1 LSERSMLE
9 ILLENADLDCDAETL
24 AERLL
29 SRFETLP
36 SVLGATRSQ
45 LLETEGMTEE
55 LAIYL
60 SMLGA
65 MHRREHIRGLDILYP
80 EYYEEESFQEF
91 LLAKLDN
98 TVALRVYPVDGDFR
112 ILARCTFPFDI
123 QNGVLP
129 SDSEVLKAVGKYA
142 PTAVALAYSG
152 TVLPSVKEEAKRLS
166 KRFCRIHGVQ
176 FCDWVVYSKEGIF
189 YDRENGEEV

>member
-1 LSERSMLE
+1 MSERSMLE

-29 SRFETLP
+29 SRFEALP

-45 LLETEGMTEE
+45 LLETEGVTEE

-98 TVALRVYPVDGDFR
+98 TMALRVYPMDGDFR

-123 QNGVLP
+123 QNGVFP
-129 SDSEVLKAVGKYA
+129 SDSEVLKAVEKYA

-152 TVLPSVKEEAKRLS
+152 TVLPMVKEEAKRLS
-166 KRFCRIHGVQ
+166 KRFCHIHGVQ